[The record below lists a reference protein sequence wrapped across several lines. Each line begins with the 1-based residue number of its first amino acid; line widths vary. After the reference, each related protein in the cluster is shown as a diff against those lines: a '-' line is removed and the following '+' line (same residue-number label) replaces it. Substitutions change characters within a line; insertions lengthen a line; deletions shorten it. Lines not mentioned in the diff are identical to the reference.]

1 MNFINQLLENLKEEK
16 FILYLKTIFGVLIQ
30 LICNSFKKWLKD
42 NNNMKMQS
50 MQNEKKSVVAKKFIR
65 TLKNKIYRHM
75 TAVSRNVYFN
85 LLDDIISKYNNTY
98 HNSIKMN
105 SIDVESN
112 FYFEDNFDFNESDP
126 IFQVGDHV
134 KISKYRK
141 MFGK

>member
-126 IFQVGDHV
+126 IF
-134 KISKYRK
+134 
-141 MFGK
+141 

>member
-1 MNFINQLLENLKEEK
+1 
-16 FILYLKTIFGVLIQ
+16 
-30 LICNSFKKWLKD
+30 
-42 NNNMKMQS
+42 
-50 MQNEKKSVVAKKFIR
+50 
-65 TLKNKIYRHM
+65 
-75 TAVSRNVYFN
+75 
-85 LLDDIISKYNNTY
+85 
-98 HNSIKMN
+98 MN

>member
-1 MNFINQLLENLKEEK
+1 
-16 FILYLKTIFGVLIQ
+16 
-30 LICNSFKKWLKD
+30 
-42 NNNMKMQS
+42 
-50 MQNEKKSVVAKKFIR
+50 
-65 TLKNKIYRHM
+65 M

-134 KISKYRK
+134 KISIYRK